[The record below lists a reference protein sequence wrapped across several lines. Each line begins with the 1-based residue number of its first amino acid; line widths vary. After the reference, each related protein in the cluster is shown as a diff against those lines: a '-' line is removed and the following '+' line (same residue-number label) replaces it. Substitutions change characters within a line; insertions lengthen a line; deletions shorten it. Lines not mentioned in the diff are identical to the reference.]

1 MAIFLRISY
10 ILLAIVHVSLWLYA
24 PESSFLINA
33 TKVLFM
39 PLLMADVIMVETPKS
54 MANKKYLLLTALFFS
69 WLGDILLLNIYG
81 DKNLFVFG
89 LSAFLLAHVFYI
101 ILFMKEQGAVVITKS
116 NLKLFI
122 AALIIVWL
130 ISIVRY
136 LLPYLQGMKIP
147 VLVYVLVISLMALA
161 ALNRTKSVS
170 TLGGVL
176 VFLGAILFMLS
187 DMFIAIDKF
196 SNPFDQSRAL
206 VMSTYLA
213 AQLMIVGGIK
223 YDIQNKKE

>member
-24 PESSFLINA
+24 PESSFLINV

-101 ILFMKEQGAVVITKS
+101 ILFMKEQGAAVITKS
-116 NLKLFI
+116 NLRLFI

-130 ISIVRY
+130 ISIVSY

-161 ALNRTKSVS
+161 ALNRMRSVS

-176 VFLGAILFMLS
+176 VFLGAITVYV
-187 DMFIAIDKF
+187 IRHVHR
-196 SNPFDQSRAL
+196 NR
-206 VMSTYLA
+206 
-213 AQLMIVGGIK
+213 
-223 YDIQNKKE
+223 

>member
-1 MAIFLRISY
+1 M
-10 ILLAIVHVSLWLYA
+10 VS
-24 PESSFLINA
+24 
-33 TKVLFM
+33 
-39 PLLMADVIMVETPKS
+39 
-54 MANKKYLLLTALFFS
+54 KKYLLLTALFFS

-81 DKNLFVFG
+81 DRNLFVFG

-101 ILFMKEQGAVVITKS
+101 ILFMKEQGAAVITKS
-116 NLKLFI
+116 NLRLFI

-130 ISIVRY
+130 ISIVSY

-161 ALNRTKSVS
+161 ALNRMRSVS

-176 VFLGAILFMLS
+176 VFLGALLFMLS